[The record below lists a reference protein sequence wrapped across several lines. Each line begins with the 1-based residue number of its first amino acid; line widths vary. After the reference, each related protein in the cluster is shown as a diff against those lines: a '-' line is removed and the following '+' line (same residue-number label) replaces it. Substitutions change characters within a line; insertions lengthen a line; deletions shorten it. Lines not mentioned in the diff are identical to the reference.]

1 MALKTEML
9 SQLRAAPDA
18 AAMRD
23 CIIAAEREVLADKKP
38 AS

>member
-1 MALKTEML
+1 ML

-23 CIIAAEREVLADKKP
+23 CIIAAEREVLAGRKP
-38 AS
+38 SA

>member
-1 MALKTEML
+1 MALKTELL

-23 CIIAAEREVLADKKP
+23 CIIAAEWEVLADRR
-38 AS
+38 SSS